1 MARELADGMA
11 EVMAEVMEH
20 GTGAVIMGDSI
31 ITMEAAIITP
41 VLDITPISLIIMA
54 DIINIH
60 FTMDT
65 MLNLPGTEKH
75 ARIIQM
81 RR

>member
-1 MARELADGMA
+1 MAGELADGMA
-11 EVMAEVMEH
+11 VVMEH
-20 GTGAVIMGDSI
+20 GTEADIMGDGI

-41 VLDITPISLIIMA
+41 VLDIIPISRIMA
-54 DIINIH
+54 DIIHIH